1 MIKIYI
7 LNFIYHETYDGLAAI
22 YLCYLENITRV
33 KTRVKLI
40 LNLIK
45 TAKYRVINTMCENA

>member
-40 LNLIK
+40 FNDSK
-45 TAKYRVINTMCENA
+45 TAKYRAKTTARENA

>member
-22 YLCYLENITRV
+22 YLYYLKNITRV
-33 KTRVKLI
+33 KLVS
-40 LNLIK
+40 NLIK
-45 TAKYRVINTMCENA
+45 TAKYRKINNICENA